1 MKFSELREANL
12 SKAQIKKV
20 HDKADDLPKSDFI
33 KRYGKNGDAVRFATA
48 TNQVKK
54 ELGIDEGLLQKFN
67 SLFPHTPVIG
77 TKVSGNDTIPNI
89 DVPVKTIELPIP
101 GTTFKGKLNGS
112 KKSEALDKEDEKSVG
127 RVVKGLKKAVKA
139 HQGQVDALTKDIKD
153 ETELDEFIAPVA
165 RAVGK
170 AAVPVAKAVGKA
182 AVPVAKAG
190 GKLAYK
196 GAKLAV
202 KKGTPIVKKV
212 GKEVGKAALEIGVDV
227 AKAGGKAGL
236 SLAKKAGKAAVKT
249 ALNPTGDGSGSP
261 RQDRADGMSDADLRK
276 KYGKDIIKKEE
287 VEEGGPGS
295 GPRHKEVTLT
305 RNGKTKTVKGVAA
318 KIFTDAGWKLKEEV
332 ELDEVHFSNRGE
344 PPAPKGM
351 HKLRSGRDIPS
362 SSKVDKIHKKVVAM
376 TDRNDH
382 SGARIEIAKE
392 VGDKQ
397 LVQIFSTLQLM
408 HDKYSGA
415 VGNQAIELRNKFE
428 PVLNKAIDR
437 KFGKYADVI
446 QDAL

>member
-1 MKFSELREANL
+1 MKFKELREANL

-20 HDKADDLPKSDFI
+20 HDKADDLPKNDFI
-33 KRYGKNGDAVRFATA
+33 KRYGKDGDSVRFATA
-48 TNQVKK
+48 TN
-54 ELGIDEGLLQKFN
+54 
-67 SLFPHTPVIG
+67 
-77 TKVSGNDTIPNI
+77 
-89 DVPVKTIELPIP
+89 
-101 GTTFKGKLNGS
+101 
-112 KKSEALDKEDEKSVG
+112 
-127 RVVKGLKKAVKA
+127 
-139 HQGQVDALTKDIKD
+139 
-153 ETELDEFIAPVA
+153 
-165 RAVGK
+165 
-170 AAVPVAKAVGKA
+170 
-182 AVPVAKAG
+182 
-190 GKLAYK
+190 
-196 GAKLAV
+196 
-202 KKGTPIVKKV
+202 IVKKQL
-212 GKEVGKAALEIGVDV
+212 GIGEGFKSDAQRKAAFASGYKE
-227 AKAGGKAGL
+227 KGK
-236 SLAKKAGKAAVKT
+236 
-249 ALNPTGDGSGSP
+249 
-261 RQDRADGMSDADLRK
+261 
-276 KYGKDIIKKEE
+276 KKEE

-295 GPRHKEVTLT
+295 GPQHKDITIT
-305 RNGKTKTVKGVAA
+305 RDGKTKTVKGAA
-318 KIFTDAGWKLKEEV
+318 LSIWKKAGWVKEELDDKDKETIKPIIKQLQKSVKAHGKQAKQLQKDIKDEV

-344 PPAPKGM
+344 PAAPKGM

>member
-33 KRYGKNGDAVRFATA
+33 KRYGKEGDAVRFATA

-54 ELGIDEGLLQKFN
+54 ELGLEGYSTGTGTSRGRQGDGTYPRGYDPQAIPITLPTTSLERTPKSLLQKIF
-67 SLFPHTPVIG
+67 S
-77 TKVSGNDTIPNI
+77 D
-89 DVPVKTIELPIP
+89 
-101 GTTFKGKLNGS
+101 
-112 KKSEALDKEDEKSVG
+112 LDKEDEKTIKPIIKQLQKS
-127 RVVKGLKKAVKA
+127 VKA
-139 HQGQVDALTKDIKD
+139 HGKQAKQLQKDIKD

-362 SSKVDKIHKKVVAM
+362 TPQVDKIHKKVVAM

-382 SGARIEIAKE
+382 FGARIEIAKQL
-392 VGDKQ
+392 GDKQ
-397 LVQIFSTLQLM
+397 LVQIFSTLELI

-415 VGNQAIELRNKFE
+415 VGNQAIELRNKFS
-428 PVLNKAIDR
+428 PVLNNAIDR

-446 QDAL
+446 RDGL

>member
-1 MKFSELREANL
+1 MKFSELREADL

-20 HDKADDLPKSDFI
+20 HDKADDLPKNDFI
-33 KRYGKNGDAVRFATA
+33 KRYGKDGDSVRFATA
-48 TNQVKK
+48 TNIIKKQLGVEDYEEGFKSDAQRKAAFASGYKEKGKNKK
-54 ELGIDEGLLQKFN
+54 EE
-67 SLFPHTPVIG
+67 
-77 TKVSGNDTIPNI
+77 
-89 DVPVKTIELPIP
+89 
-101 GTTFKGKLNGS
+101 
-112 KKSEALDKEDEKSVG
+112 LDKEDEKSVG

-170 AAVPVAKAVGKA
+170 AAVPVARAVGKA

-287 VEEGGPGS
+287 VEITEAVSDGQVAQARRMTDKNDHFGARKYLASIIRDKEMMQMYDSLEKMHRMDLGGNDAL
-295 GPRHKEVTLT
+295 TL
-305 RNGKTKTVKGVAA
+305 RGKLDKKLEFRLTQ
-318 KIFTDAGWKLKEEV
+318 KLKK
-332 ELDEVHFSNRGE
+332 D
-344 PPAPKGM
+344 
-351 HKLRSGRDIPS
+351 
-362 SSKVDKIHKKVVAM
+362 
-376 TDRNDH
+376 
-382 SGARIEIAKE
+382 AKR
-392 VGDKQ
+392 
-397 LVQIFSTLQLM
+397 LL
-408 HDKYSGA
+408 
-415 VGNQAIELRNKFE
+415 
-428 PVLNKAIDR
+428 
-437 KFGKYADVI
+437 
-446 QDAL
+446 DAL